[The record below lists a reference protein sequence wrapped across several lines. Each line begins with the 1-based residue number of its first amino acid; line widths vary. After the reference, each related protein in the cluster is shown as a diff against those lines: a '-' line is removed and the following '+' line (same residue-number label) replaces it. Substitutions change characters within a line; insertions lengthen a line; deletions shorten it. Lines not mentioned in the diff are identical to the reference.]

1 MLMILLSSCLLIL
14 LVIALR
20 HYTKKKVSPIVQYSL
35 WLLVALRL
43 LLPFQ
48 FGASV
53 LSLENIFKTRA
64 EPVQVEVHTEP
75 QISTPVEIRPSAP
88 VTAIPNPT
96 VDSVTVTTDSSE
108 QITILPTEEIIRE
121 EQEITVPTPTVT
133 VTERP
138 AVAITP
144 ASTAT
149 QESRGSSLSPTQIL
163 TGIWIVGALAMA
175 GWFLTVNIRF
185 NRKAKANARKLHIPH
200 ISLPIYE
207 TEDIPSPCIA
217 GLFRPR
223 IFLLP
228 GTTVQQQTHILT
240 HEMTHY
246 RHWDHVWSLARC
258 LCLCVYWFNP
268 LVWIAAHLSKE
279 DCELA
284 CDYSAI
290 KALGEEERLL
300 YGRTLLDILTKP
312 RKSVTPLHTAT
323 TMGGTKQ
330 QLQTR
335 IEAIRTKPKKVLRV
349 LVSLLLVVLL
359 AVGCTFT
366 GGKEATQAPTEEVTE
381 TTVAAE
387 ESTAPTEE
395 ITLNAT
401 EENSDTETPTEN
413 PYAFLPYGNATVV
426 TDYEADG
433 YAIPKL
439 LLNTPHGED
448 VNNQIQERFGK
459 IAQGDRS
466 QYSNLSY
473 DWYINTLEEEFLN
486 DHYILTLEIR
496 VTYSQGGTEECFYYN
511 VDLATGEEPYSMSFI
526 SELQY
531 HVAQTFASELM
542 TQYADTGSL
551 SFTQED
557 LLRFRRNLD
566 RIGEDSIAWYRK
578 DGNVQATY
586 LYEPMGSSSLIEVHV
601 DDLLSGFYPNVSL
614 ALQEAEVVKLYTYID
629 ELGAE
634 NTIPFILA
642 PGNRIL
648 NANATILLSYLE
660 RELNHVTYSWAV
672 NGDILSFAI
681 QSDKSE
687 YFGCLC
693 HAWNFFLND
702 DDSRI
707 PSMEEVLAQ
716 AKIPITK
723 KEYIEKAKVAFRSY
737 FFDLFPGIT
746 EQFPDDK
753 MVSSVVYQCGT
764 NNNIENS
771 TPYLDRDGN
780 VWAMGKIYQLAGS
793 SSNTWLIPISTGTLN
808 KEYLT
813 FAEESNLFLQG
824 EQALQRYLNTLYGEG
839 TYDLIYS
846 AENAHPEY
854 VDDKIHAEGLDDHV
868 IIRISRELDPT
879 MTEADIEAIPEL
891 KAACEILGADK
902 IEHFA
907 NTSSPDSVREMYIM
921 NSMDVRFTGPIER
934 FVKVVWDTTNKE
946 VSLLIY
952 WG

>member
-1 MLMILLSSCLLIL
+1 MYMILLTSSLLIL
-14 LVIALR
+14 LIIGLR
-20 HYTKKKVSPIVQYSL
+20 KLAWKKISPTLQYGL
-35 WLLVALRL
+35 WLLVAIRL

-48 FGASV
+48 IGSSS
-53 LSLENIFKTRA
+53 LSLENLFPQKTL
-64 EPVQVEVHTEP
+64 VQEEV
-75 QISTPVEIRPSAP
+75 QI
-88 VTAIPNPT
+88 PT
-96 VDSVTVTTDSSE
+96 SDTHDLPIQSP
-108 QITILPTEEIIRE
+108 ITS
-121 EQEITVPTPTVT
+121 PTPTEAMQELPI
-133 VTERP
+133 TEQVMEELP
-138 AVAITP
+138 LPSEECPIQEVVPVAPHPNETQVSDTIAGTP
-144 ASTAT
+144 SGSVEQT
-149 QESRGSSLSPTQIL
+149 QKSRLTLSANQIL
-163 TGIWIVGALAMA
+163 NLVWFIGFVTMA
-175 GWFLTVNIRF
+175 AWFTAVNIRF
-185 NRKAKANARKLHIPH
+185 QKTAMEDAVRIEVPQIP
-200 ISLPIYE
+200 LPVYE
-207 TEDIPSPCIA
+207 SNNILSPCMV

-223 IFLLP
+223 ILLSP
-228 GTTVQQQTHILT
+228 GDSPTSRAHILT
-240 HEMTHY
+240 HEYTHY
-246 RHWDHVWSLARC
+246 RHKDHIWSFIRG
-258 LCLCVYWFNP
+258 LCLCIHWFNP
-268 LVWIAAHLSKE
+268 LVWVAAYLSKE
-279 DCELA
+279 DCEMA
-284 CDYSAI
+284 CDHSTINTLGDSERIPYGYTLVETVK
-290 KALGEEERLL
+290 KAGHP
-300 YGRTLLDILTKP
+300 D
-312 RKSVTPLHTAT
+312 SVLCSAT
-323 TMGGTKQ
+323 TMGGGMSQ
-330 QLQTR
+330 MRRRFNR
-335 IEAIRTKPKKVLRV
+335 ITQKPKKLLWVAI
-349 LVSLLLVVLL
+349 SLLLVLAL

-366 GGKEATQAPTEEVTE
+366 GGKDATQDPEEDPAETTE
-381 TTVAAE
+381 T
-387 ESTAPTEE
+387 TAPTEE
-395 ITLNAT
+395 TVLDST
-401 EENSDTETPTEN
+401 EKPEETEVPTEN
-413 PYAFLPYGNATVV
+413 PYAFLPYGNTTVV
-426 TDYEADG
+426 TDYEAEG

-439 LLNTPHGED
+439 LLDTPHGED
-448 VNNQIQERFGK
+448 INKQIQERFGK

-466 QYSNLSY
+466 QYSSLSY
-473 DWYINTLEEEFLN
+473 DWYINILGEEFLD

-496 VTYSQGGTEECFYYN
+496 VTYSRGGIEECFYYN
-511 VDLATGEEPYSMSFI
+511 VDLATGEEPYDMSFY

-531 HVAQTFASELM
+531 HVAQTLAFELM

-716 AKIPITK
+716 AKVPMTVGEY
-723 KEYIEKAKVAFRSY
+723 KEQAKVAFRSY
-737 FFDLFPGIT
+737 FFDLFPEIT

-764 NNNIENS
+764 NANIENS
-771 TPYLDRDGN
+771 KPYLDRDGN

-808 KEYLT
+808 EEYLA
-813 FAEESNLFLQG
+813 FAEENNLFQRSEQVLQK
-824 EQALQRYLNTLYGEG
+824 YLKTLYGEG
-839 TYDLIYS
+839 TYDLSYN
-846 AENAHPEY
+846 AENAYPEY
-854 VDDKIHAEGLDDHV
+854 ADDKIHAEGLDDHV
-868 IIRISRELDPT
+868 IVRISRELEPT

-891 KAACEILGADK
+891 KAACELLGVDK
-902 IEHFA
+902 IEHLMSNA
-907 NTSSPDSVREMYIM
+907 PDTVKEMHVI
-921 NSMDVRFTGPIER
+921 NSMSGTFTGPIER
-934 FVKVVWDTTNKE
+934 FVKVVWDSANKE
-946 VSLLIY
+946 VHILIY